1 MGIRQSATSFSHR
14 LREQVRS
21 TVLGTGTREDETTL
35 GDRPTTETVSDR
47 VTDSLG
53 NLFHCSRCSVVY
65 IAAEKHT
72 CSECDQE
79 VEQVRST
86 LACQGP

>member
-1 MGIRQSATSFSHR
+1 MRIRETETSFSTR
-14 LREQVRS
+14 LRERVRL
-21 TVLGTGTREDETTL
+21 TLLGASGDEEPSD
-35 GDRPTTETVSDR
+35 DRPTPDTVSDR

-53 NLFHCSRCSVVY
+53 NLFQCSRCSVVY
-65 IAAEKHT
+65 IAVDKHT

-86 LACQGP
+86 LACQRR